1 MMLEFTKMHGLGNDF
16 MVIDAVT
23 QEVQLSD
30 RQIERLGDRH
40 FGIGFDQLLIVEP
53 PTRPDVDFRYRI
65 FNNDG
70 TEVEQCGNGARC
82 FARFVRDKGLTHKSV
97 IPVETAGGLIE
108 LQITP
113 DGQVRVDMGRPQ
125 FVPER
130 IPFDAPQ
137 AELLYQVELSGLDQS
152 VQLSAL
158 SMGNPHAVL
167 LVEDLDHAPVLSWGP
182 LLESHSRFPAR
193 VNVGFLQVLSR
204 QQMRLRVFERG
215 VGETLAC
222 GSGACAAMVAAHR
235 QGLIEDSVSCILPGG
250 TLEIEWDGRTNVFM
264 TGPAQRVFDGRIH
277 LQD

>member
-1 MMLEFTKMHGLGNDF
+1 MILDFSKMQGLGNDF
-16 MVIDAVT
+16 MVVDAVT
-23 QEVQLSD
+23 QEVHLTD

-40 FGIGFDQLLIVEP
+40 FGIGFDQLLLVEP

-82 FARFVRDKGLTHKSV
+82 FARFVYDKGLTHKRV

-108 LQITP
+108 LQIT
-113 DGQVRVDMGRPQ
+113 DQNLVRVDMGRPQ

-130 IPFDAPQ
+130 IPFDAPEQ
-137 AELLYQVELSGLDQS
+137 QMQYQLDLPGLAQQ
-152 VQLSAL
+152 VRVSAL

-167 LVEDLDHAPVLSWGP
+167 LVDDLDAAPVLQWGP
-182 LLESHSRFPAR
+182 ILESHPRFPAR
-193 VNVGFLQVLSR
+193 VNVGFLQVMSR
-204 QQMRLRVFERG
+204 QQLRLRVFERG

-235 QGLIEDSVSCILPGG
+235 QGLIDDQVSCILPGG
-250 TLEIEWDGRTNVFM
+250 TLQIEWDGRTNVFM
-264 TGPAQRVFDGRIH
+264 TGPAEKVFDGRIN